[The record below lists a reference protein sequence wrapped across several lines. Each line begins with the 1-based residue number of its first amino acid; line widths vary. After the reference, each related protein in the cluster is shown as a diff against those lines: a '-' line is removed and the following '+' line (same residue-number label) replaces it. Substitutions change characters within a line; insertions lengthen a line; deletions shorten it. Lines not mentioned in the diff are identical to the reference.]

1 MKSFMIFTR
10 TKKVGVILKLDYEK
24 AYDRVSWT
32 FLEEMLLSR
41 DFGDTWVSWIMKLVK
56 GGSLCVRINDENSSY
71 FKPGKGLRQGDPLS
85 PLLFNLVADV
95 FTRMLMKVASTNL
108 ISGLLPHIIDAGVIS
123 LQYADD
129 TLLF

>member
-1 MKSFMIFTR
+1 MIFTR

-41 DFGDTWVSWIMKLVK
+41 SFGDTWVKWIMKLVK

-71 FKPGKGLRQGDPLS
+71 FTPGKGLRQGDTLS

-108 ISGLLPHIIDAGVIS
+108 ISGLLPHIIDGGVIS